1 MASMIGS
8 PVHGELRRSNRKVL
22 KVKANLTMEG
32 AASVACRTVD
42 VAGDGVCLVVADS
55 VGNGAIGMVRFELFH
70 AGKVTEVNA
79 RARVQYC
86 ILTGGEYKVGFQFV
100 NVGLSAMAA
109 LSRFLQ

>member
-1 MASMIGS
+1 MAWIIGS
-8 PVHGELRRSNRKVL
+8 NVHSEQRRSNRKVL

-32 AASVACRTVD
+32 GASVACRTVD
-42 VAGDGVCLVVADS
+42 VGGDGVCLVVADS
-55 VGNGAIGMVRFELFH
+55 VGAGAIGMVGFELFH

-100 NVGLSAMAA
+100 NVSLSAMAA